1 MATSTRKTT
10 VKKKAVRK
18 NTNEVMNNRVTFTY
32 KQVETLAAYY
42 TKNGNK
48 VPAFL
53 AKKLM

>member
-1 MATSTRKTT
+1 MATNTKKTT
-10 VKKKAVRK
+10 VKKKAVK
-18 NTNEVMNNRVTFTY
+18 KTTSEAANNRVTFTY

-42 TKNGNK
+42 IKNGNK